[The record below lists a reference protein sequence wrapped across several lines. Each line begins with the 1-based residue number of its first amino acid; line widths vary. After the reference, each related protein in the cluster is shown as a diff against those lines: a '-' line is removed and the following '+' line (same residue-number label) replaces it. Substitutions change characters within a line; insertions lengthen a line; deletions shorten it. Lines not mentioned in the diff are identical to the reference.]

1 VSILATQR
9 PHYLRLTLADGST
22 VKLGPY
28 VTGDSAA
35 AAAKSWLL
43 AFYHGDLVV
52 RVEVVEQSP

>member
-1 VSILATQR
+1 
-9 PHYLRLTLADGST
+9 